1 MLSWFLLDLSHVHQH
16 FSGGWRWNPGEQPL
30 WNLELC
36 REGLFI
42 CWIWVVITLQMQ
54 SLQSVWTFIQHCPS
68 LNTYLHIYPIFFFF
82 FWVTA
87 FSYENLFPSFVSLY
101 LPQFCFFSLPA
112 VFSFEQINRFLVS
125 GGFSWLPSSS
135 IRSCYGSIN
144 YISCIYQFVSS
155 IFTSWGLLL
164 LKYRAVMLYKF
175 LKGW

>member
-1 MLSWFLLDLSHVHQH
+1 MRQVLFFPKFILCQSIYMLSWFLLDLSHVHQH

-82 FWVTA
+82 FLG
-87 FSYENLFPSFVSLY
+87 NCLFLWESVSL
-101 LPQFCFFSLPA
+101 LRQSVSSPVLFFLS
-112 VFSFEQINRFLVS
+112 
-125 GGFSWLPSSS
+125 PSSVLFWTNKPF
-135 IRSCYGSIN
+135 SCLWW
-144 YISCIYQFVSS
+144 
-155 IFTSWGLLL
+155 IFLTSF
-164 LKYRAVMLYKF
+164 F
-175 LKGW
+175 LH